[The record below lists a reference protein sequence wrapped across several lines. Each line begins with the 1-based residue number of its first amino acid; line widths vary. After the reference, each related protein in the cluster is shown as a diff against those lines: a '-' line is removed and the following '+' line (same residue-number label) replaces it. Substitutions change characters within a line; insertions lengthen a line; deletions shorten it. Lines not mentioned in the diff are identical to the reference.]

1 MISFLIRYKKVILIV
16 TLAFFLGSIAYL
28 GLDAYHRS
36 NVSLTAGK
44 VGSQTITTRQVDRLV
59 QQRTQQLHKQGIEVD
74 ETILKLLRQQMLHAL
89 IGTAILTQSA
99 HKAGMAVSDYE
110 VAYTVRQLFG
120 RADGQLDK
128 RAYEAMVRNIT
139 GMTPTEFEEQLRQEQ
154 LANRFR
160 GTLYSFYKLTPA
172 EVQYAYKTQH
182 GNSKDFDKNKQDFYA
197 QLMDTKMETAQRA
210 FDDAFNQQVE
220 IKSYL
225 KDESYGQ

>member
-16 TLAFFLGSIAYL
+16 TLAFFLGSIAYF

-36 NVSLTAGK
+36 NVSLIAGK
-44 VGSQTITTRQVDRLV
+44 VGSQKISTRQVNRRV
-59 QQRTQQLHKQGIEVD
+59 EQRAQQLRNQGIEVD
-74 ETILKLLRQQMLHAL
+74 GNILKLLRQQTLNEL
-89 IGTAILTQSA
+89 IGTTILNQAA
-99 HKAGMAVSDYE
+99 HKAGMNVSD
-110 VAYTVRQLFG
+110 
-120 RADGQLDK
+120 
-128 RAYEAMVRNIT
+128 
-139 GMTPTEFEEQLRQEQ
+139 EEQLRQEQ

-182 GNSKDFDKNKQDFYA
+182 GNVKDFDKNKQDFFV

-210 FDDAFNQQVE
+210 FTDAFNQQVE

>member
-16 TLAFFLGSIAYL
+16 TLAFFLGSIAYF

-36 NVSLTAGK
+36 NVSLIAGK
-44 VGSQTITTRQVDRLV
+44 VGSQKISTRQVNRRV
-59 QQRTQQLHKQGIEVD
+59 EQRAQQLRNQGIEVD
-74 ETILKLLRQQMLHAL
+74 GNILKILQQQMLNEL
-89 IGTAILTQSA
+89 IGTTILNQAA
-99 HKAGMAVSDYE
+99 HKAGMNVSDYE
-110 VAYTVRQLFG
+110 VAYTVQQLFG
-120 RADGQLDK
+120 QAAGKFDK
-128 RAYEAMVRNIT
+128 KAYEALVKRIT
-139 GMTPTEFEEQLRQEQ
+139 DMTPTEFEEQLRQEQ

-182 GNSKDFDKNKQDFYA
+182 GNVKDFDKNKQDFFV

-210 FDDAFNQQVE
+210 FTDAFNQQVE